1 MSECL
6 VMSRNVGGCWGLF
19 WLFYYRL
26 WYISAY
32 SGFLAFRGVKMG
44 SKKKVQES
52 GYLNM
57 RSKNIRFL
65 KDIALPH

>member
-1 MSECL
+1 
-6 VMSRNVGGCWGLF
+6 
-19 WLFYYRL
+19 
-26 WYISAY
+26 
-32 SGFLAFRGVKMG
+32 MG

-65 KDIALPH
+65 KDIALPHNYKIIYYVLY